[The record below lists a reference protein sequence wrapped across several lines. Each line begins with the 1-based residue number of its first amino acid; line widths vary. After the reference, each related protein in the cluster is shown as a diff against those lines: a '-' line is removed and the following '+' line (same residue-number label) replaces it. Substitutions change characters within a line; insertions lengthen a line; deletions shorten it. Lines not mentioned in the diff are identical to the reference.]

1 MEDTG
6 KRRLAAAAVALAGL
20 VYFFVCARP
29 LPKALVLE
37 PRWARTLG
45 AASGEQ
51 AAPASGQPRP
61 AASTA
66 TAATSSV
73 APAAGAPVAAGS
85 AGLAAAA
92 PLSASPQGG
101 FDADSGWIPY
111 RIAGNYGYFD
121 EEGKVALKAASPF
134 GVALAKGA
142 YVAYDRLPESLLLRS
157 ASGRELARVAEAGY
171 PFFAAGRLFV
181 MRPGQSSVAEI
192 GPDGKALWS
201 RDFPSIVTA
210 FDASPGLA
218 LFGLMDGSLVGV
230 GADGAELLSFAPGG
244 SRVAGVYGCAVSP
257 DGLMAAAVTGLDRQR
272 LVVLE
277 RRSSAFRVTY
287 HRWLESD
294 FRRQVSMAF
303 TEDGRYLAYEIPS
316 GLGVYDR
323 EKRAESKIAAAALS
337 GVGLSSPERG
347 LLLALEGGG
356 ASRGLLVASP
366 SGRRLFT
373 APFAAAESFL
383 ARRGDALFLGMAD
396 GSGSASILRMDFKE
410 E

>member
-51 AAPASGQPRP
+51 AAPAAGQPRP

-66 TAATSSV
+66 TAAASSV

-171 PFFAAGRLFV
+171 PFFSAGRLFV

-323 EKRAESKIAAAALS
+323 EKRAESKIASAALS
-337 GVGLSSPERG
+337 GVGL
-347 LLLALEGGG
+347 
-356 ASRGLLVASP
+356 
-366 SGRRLFT
+366 
-373 APFAAAESFL
+373 
-383 ARRGDALFLGMAD
+383 
-396 GSGSASILRMDFKE
+396 
-410 E
+410 

>member
-1 MEDTG
+1 MEDSG
-6 KRRLAAAAVALAGL
+6 KRRLAAAAVAFAGL

-37 PRWARTLG
+37 PRWARTFD
-45 AASGEQ
+45 A
-51 AAPASGQPRP
+51 
-61 AASTA
+61 
-66 TAATSSV
+66 
-73 APAAGAPVAAGS
+73 APAAGAAKAAPAAPG
-85 AGLAAAA
+85 ANAAA
-92 PLSASPQGG
+92 PAAPAADAAPSSASPRDGG

-111 RIAGNYGYFD
+111 RIAGSYGYFD
-121 EEGKVALKAASPF
+121 EEGKVALQAASPF

-157 ASGRELARVAEAGY
+157 ASGKELARVAEAGY

-192 GPDGKALWS
+192 GPGGKALWS

-230 GADGAELLSFAPGG
+230 GPDGAELLSFAPGG

-287 HRWLESD
+287 HRWLDSD
-294 FRRQVSMAF
+294 FRRPVSMAF

-347 LLLALEGGG
+347 LILALEGGG
-356 ASRGLLVASP
+356 AARGVLVASP